1 TDDPPR
7 GALLALTRE
16 KRTEI
21 NKHLIFFDLEWVKV
35 PDAAAAALLA
45 DPRLARYRHYLEQ
58 KRAWRPH
65 YLSEPEEKV
74 VELKGTT
81 GRGAFVRLFDETVAT
96 IQFPFK
102 LGRKTEPLS
111 LQEINTKL
119 YDPDRKV
126 RKAAAEGLTK
136 GLQENAR
143 LLSFIHNNLVL
154 EH

>member
-1 TDDPPR
+1 WGKGGGAGVGGVGGDP
-7 GALLALTRE
+7 GMG
-16 KRTEI
+16 
-21 NKHLIFFDLEWVKV
+21 H
-35 PDAAAAALLA
+35 
-45 DPRLARYRHYLEQ
+45 YRHYLDQ

-74 VELKGTT
+74 LELKGTT

-102 LGRKTEPLS
+102 VGRKTEPLS
-111 LQEINTKL
+111 LQQINAKL

-143 LLSFIHNNLVL
+143 LLTFIQNNLVL
-154 EH
+154 EHRGDCDLRRFPDPMGPRH